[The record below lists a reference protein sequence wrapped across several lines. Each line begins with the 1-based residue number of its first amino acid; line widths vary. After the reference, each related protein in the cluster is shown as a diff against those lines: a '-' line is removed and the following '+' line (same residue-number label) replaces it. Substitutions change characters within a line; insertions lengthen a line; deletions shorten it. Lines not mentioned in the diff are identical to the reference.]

1 MPISW
6 EQHQA
11 ENYVQASHGIPNTA
25 MSPYPMSMMMP
36 SPQFHPG
43 MAHGVHV
50 VPFQVPQT
58 MIPSLSY
65 DENVVNSLGGSARYP
80 MAVHG
85 HTIQVKAP
93 APAPAPMS
101 DSFDLK
107 DIANSWAI
115 RDGFNQQ
122 QLFEFD
128 KLMNL
133 VVSTYIEKNRVE
145 SSRAIDQGS
154 FAKVYSATYDG
165 CPVAVKII
173 ATPGQTH
180 NIKAKMRELLLELSI
195 LVRVRHPNVVTFWG
209 TTAHFPRGQGEAEP
223 FISLVFELCE
233 RGSLEKVLF
242 ESPQKL
248 SVEKKMDI
256 ALQVAYGLSY
266 LHTSRAHDK
275 RSIIHRDINTRN
287 ILITNDWVAKI
298 CDFGCARVVYEG
310 NRLTTTTIS
319 GSPAYMAPEQLLGE
333 DLTEAVDVWAY
344 ATVLWEM
351 MNERKPWEGPLHAD
365 MEGLKEIIIKRRKTL
380 PIPSSHLF
388 PEGYVRVIQAGL
400 QMQPA
405 DRPSMNQVIS
415 VLQSAFEQ
423 HQSGIGK
430 VEDST
435 AFSY

>member
-11 ENYVQASHGIPNTA
+11 ENYVQVHRRCTTWLAVNTLQASHGIPNTA
-25 MSPYPMSMMMP
+25 MSPLLTDDAISTVSPRDGSWRARGSLP
-36 SPQFHPG
+36 STGRSRIPRSQRDCCW
-43 MAHGVHV
+43 
-50 VPFQVPQT
+50 QQT

-173 ATPGQTH
+173 ATPGQVKIAH
-180 NIKAKMRELLLELSI
+180 NLR
-195 LVRVRHPNVVTFWG
+195 
-209 TTAHFPRGQGEAEP
+209 
-223 FISLVFELCE
+223 
-233 RGSLEKVLF
+233 KVNDTIHR
-242 ESPQKL
+242 PT
-248 SVEKKMDI
+248 
-256 ALQVAYGLSY
+256 
-266 LHTSRAHDK
+266 TSRRK
-275 RSIIHRDINTRN
+275 
-287 ILITNDWVAKI
+287 
-298 CDFGCARVVYEG
+298 CA
-310 NRLTTTTIS
+310 NCCWS
-319 GSPAYMAPEQLLGE
+319 
-333 DLTEAVDVWAY
+333 
-344 ATVLWEM
+344 
-351 MNERKPWEGPLHAD
+351 
-365 MEGLKEIIIKRRKTL
+365 
-380 PIPSSHLF
+380 
-388 PEGYVRVIQAGL
+388 
-400 QMQPA
+400 
-405 DRPSMNQVIS
+405 
-415 VLQSAFEQ
+415 
-423 HQSGIGK
+423 
-430 VEDST
+430 
-435 AFSY
+435 